1 MDRAS
6 LMHAL
11 RIQSAMPLLLRPLG
25 RVLIFVKWRFLTGLA
40 FVLGASPLAMGQ
52 QDAKGTRDHAVIG
65 RFEGAVIAAGET
77 KKFDERIMQSG
88 KLGANEEELGAGNS
102 IRRSGAVTSLV
113 YDAPKE
119 SSAVEIA
126 ANYRARLEALDYKVV
141 YECDTFGSGDSGPVN
156 RVVKL
161 TFGQP
166 AWGMWGFRGGY
177 GKNPRY
183 LLMEKG
189 GEGGEGGRSS
199 VALVVGEAGIAGDAP
214 RYALLVVDE
223 AAMRTDQIT
232 VPTPQQI
239 TDAFGTKGSM
249 ALYGI
254 YFDTGSSKVKP
265 ESAPTLEAIAEL
277 LKQEPKLALIVVGH
291 TDHVG
296 DFSANVKLSQAR
308 AAAVV
313 AALTGQHKVAASRL
327 TAFGAGMAAPAASN
341 TSDAGRAKN
350 RRVELV
356 PR

>member
-1 MDRAS
+1 M
-6 LMHAL
+6 
-11 RIQSAMPLLLRPLG
+11 
-25 RVLIFVKWRFLTGLA
+25 FLAGLA
-40 FVLGASPLAMGQ
+40 FLLAACPWAMAQ
-52 QDAKGTRDHAVIG
+52 QDAKGLRDHGVIG
-65 RFEGAVIAAGET
+65 RFEGSVIVAGET
-77 KKFDERIMQSG
+77 KKFDERVMQSG
-88 KLGANEEELGAGNS
+88 KLGGNEETLGAGNS

-126 ANYRARLEALDYKVV
+126 ANYRARLEALDYKMV
-141 YECDTFGSGDSGPVN
+141 YECDTFGSGDFGPVN

-166 AWGMWGFRGGY
+166 AWGAWSFRGGY
-177 GKNPRY
+177 AGKPRY

-189 GEGGEGGRSS
+189 EGGGRSA

-223 AAMRTDQIT
+223 AAMKTDQIT
-232 VPTPQQI
+232 VPTPQEMEE
-239 TDAFGTKGSM
+239 AFGKKGSM

-254 YFDTGSSKVKP
+254 YFDTGSSAVKA
-265 ESAPTLEAIAEL
+265 ESKPTLEAIAEL
-277 LKQEPKLALIVVGH
+277 MKQQPKLALIVVGH

-313 AALTGQHKVAASRL
+313 GALTREHKVAGGRL
-327 TAFGAGMAAPAASN
+327 TAFGAGMAAPAAPN
-341 TSDAGRAKN
+341 TSDADRAWN